1 MLLLHNLAGIN
12 LVNTNELLD
21 AKKISEANLTHNF
34 RETQKH
40 LYTERVL
47 SVEVSLL
54 TLSLLPLKL
63 VSISNKVISK

>member
-40 LYTERVL
+40 LYTGWVL
-47 SVEVSLL
+47 PEEVSLL

-63 VSISNKVISK
+63 VPISYKVISK